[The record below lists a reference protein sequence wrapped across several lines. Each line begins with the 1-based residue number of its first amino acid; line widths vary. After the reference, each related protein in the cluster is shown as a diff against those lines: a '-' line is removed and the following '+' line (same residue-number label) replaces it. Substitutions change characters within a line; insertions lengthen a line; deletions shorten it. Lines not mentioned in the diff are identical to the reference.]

1 MNDRL
6 DFQAVSI
13 ALIGKLNPAI
23 ITPAWMSKNQLIS
36 NDAFESASISVIH
49 EQISQFTVPPF
60 FFEVTPKR
68 FFVRSQEEPSVRML
82 DLILLLFSDNLPHT
96 PLSQLGVNLE
106 ARFDTQSP
114 ANRIEFGRHLA
125 PLGPWGR
132 FGKRIE
138 ESPMEQAGGVY
149 SLVMQETKPANRDY
163 GYRRVEVGPVPQS
176 FTAVQAKTNDH
187 YELQNIRDEDG
198 AEGII
203 KILSNQFEPSLNE
216 SKDIISDLIEFADR
230 IA

>member
-1 MNDRL
+1 
-6 DFQAVSI
+6 
-13 ALIGKLNPAI
+13 
-23 ITPAWMSKNQLIS
+23 
-36 NDAFESASISVIH
+36 
-49 EQISQFTVPPF
+49 
-60 FFEVTPKR
+60 
-68 FFVRSQEEPSVRML
+68 
-82 DLILLLFSDNLPHT
+82 
-96 PLSQLGVNLE
+96 
-106 ARFDTQSP
+106 
-114 ANRIEFGRHLA
+114 
-125 PLGPWGR
+125 
-132 FGKRIE
+132 
-138 ESPMEQAGGVY
+138 MEQAGGVY